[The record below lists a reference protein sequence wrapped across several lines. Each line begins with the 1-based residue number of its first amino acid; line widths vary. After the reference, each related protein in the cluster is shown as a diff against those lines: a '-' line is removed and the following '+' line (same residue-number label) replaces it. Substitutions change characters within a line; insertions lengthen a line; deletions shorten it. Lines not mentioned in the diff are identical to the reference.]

1 MPPETIALAPIRA
14 RRLPRFRRA
23 SLEEQPAFRLTDRD
37 RQLIKCVYENRF
49 LTAEMIQD
57 LVQPVELTR
66 RQQEALERLIAARRA
81 KLNGTGTAEQSTV
94 RTKRKIWHRLMVLY
108 HNGYLQRH
116 KLSDQEPI
124 VYALGNKGADELV
137 LYFGIDRKEIDWT
150 QRARENGERYIRHGL
165 MVSRFRHA
173 LVLALRELPGVTL
186 LFWKP
191 GGAFKATVK
200 YEDLMKTR
208 EGTRTQLAEG
218 AVIPDGYFAL
228 TSGDKTA
235 YFFLE
240 ADRSTMS
247 NSRYLGK
254 LKAYYHFWAT
264 QIRAGKHPSGMTRF
278 RVLTVTLS
286 QERKDNLRE
295 TAREVDAEGKA
306 PNLFWFTCEREYRD
320 VPQQVMGPIWQ
331 TLQDDTMKSL

>member
-23 SLEEQPAFRLTDRD
+23 SQEEQPAFRLTDRD
-37 RQLIKCVYENRF
+37 RELLKVIYEYRF
-49 LTAEMIQD
+49 ITAEMLQD
-57 LVQPVELTR
+57 LVPDVELTD
-66 RQQEALERLIAARRA
+66 RQKEALERLIQARRA
-81 KLNGTGTAEQSTV
+81 KLTGKESSERQAAP
-94 RTKRKIWHRLMVLY
+94 TKRKILHRLMVLY
-108 HNGYLQRH
+108 HNGYVQRH

-137 LYFGIDRKEIDWT
+137 LYYGIDRKEIDWT

-165 MVSRFRHA
+165 MVGRFHHA
-173 LVLALRELPGVTL
+173 LVRTVRELPGVTL

-191 GGAFKATVK
+191 GGAFKASVK
-200 YEDLMKTR
+200 YKDLVKTR
-208 EGTRTQLAEG
+208 EGSRTQLVEG

-228 TSGDKTA
+228 TFGDKTA

-247 NSRYLGK
+247 NVRYLAK
-254 LKAYYHFWAT
+254 LKAYYHFWYT
-264 QIRAGKHPSGMTRF
+264 QIRPGKHPSGMTRF

-286 QERKDNLRE
+286 EERKDNLRE
-295 TAREVDAEGKA
+295 TAREIGAEGKA
-306 PNLFWFTCEREYRD
+306 PNLFWFACERSYRD
-320 VPQQVMGPIWQ
+320 EPEKVISPIWQ
-331 TLQDDTMKSL
+331 TLQDDTLKSL